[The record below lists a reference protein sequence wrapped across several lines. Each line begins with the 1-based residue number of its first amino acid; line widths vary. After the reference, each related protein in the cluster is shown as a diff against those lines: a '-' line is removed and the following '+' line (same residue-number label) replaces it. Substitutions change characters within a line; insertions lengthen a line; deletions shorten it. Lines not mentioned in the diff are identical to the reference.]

1 MFFKQDFPYNAN
13 KSPFL
18 DLAKRLT
25 EKQKKEI
32 IQGFKDGKSID
43 LLHKEFD
50 CTKLTIIRNLK
61 IILGEQTYKKLLI
74 DTKKKNFKETYDK
87 SLKNKDLFPESTN
100 KEYSEIQNTNK
111 IISEKDFYP
120 DSSFLEISPLDY
132 EIDNFPQ
139 KDLSSV
145 PIEEIEFPK
154 TVYMIVDKKIELE
167 IKLLKD
173 FPTWGFLP
181 EDDLNRKT
189 IEIYFDLKLAKR
201 FCNKEQKV
209 IKVPNTNVFKIA
221 APFLISKGIS
231 RIVSDDLLIAL

>member
-1 MFFKQDFPYNAN
+1 
-13 KSPFL
+13 
-18 DLAKRLT
+18 LARRLT

-32 IQGFKDGKSID
+32 IQRFKDGISID
-43 LLHKEFD
+43 LLYKEFD

-61 IILGEQTYKKLLI
+61 IILGEQGYKKLLS
-74 DTKKKNFKETYDK
+74 DNKKKSIKDTFDK
-87 SLKNKDLFPESTN
+87 SLKNKDFSPGNTN
-100 KEYSEIQNTNK
+100 KDYPPTQNTNE
-111 IISEKDFYP
+111 IINEKDFYP

-132 EIDNFPQ
+132 EIDNAPQ

-145 PIEEIEFPK
+145 PIAEIEFPE

-173 FPTWGFLP
+173 FPAWGFLP
-181 EDDLNRKT
+181 KDDLNRKT
-189 IEIYFDLKLAKR
+189 IEIYLDLKLAKR

-231 RIVSDDLLIAL
+231 RIVSDDKLIAL

>member
-1 MFFKQDFPYNAN
+1 M
-13 KSPFL
+13 
-18 DLAKRLT
+18 AKRLT

-32 IQGFKDGKSID
+32 IQRFKDGISID
-43 LLHKEFD
+43 LLYKEFD

-61 IILGEQTYKKLLI
+61 IILGEQGYKKLLS
-74 DTKKKNFKETYDK
+74 DNKKKSIKDTFDK
-87 SLKNKDLFPESTN
+87 SLKNKDFSPGNTN
-100 KEYSEIQNTNK
+100 KDYPPTQNTNE
-111 IISEKDFYP
+111 IINEKDFYP

-132 EIDNFPQ
+132 EIDNAPQ

-145 PIEEIEFPK
+145 PISEIEFPE

-173 FPTWGFLP
+173 FPAWGFLP
-181 EDDLNRKT
+181 KDDLNRKT
-189 IEIYFDLKLAKR
+189 IEIYLDLKLAKR

-231 RIVSDDLLIAL
+231 RIVSDDKLIAL

>member
-1 MFFKQDFPYNAN
+1 MAR
-13 KSPFL
+13 
-18 DLAKRLT
+18 RLT

-32 IQGFKDGKSID
+32 IQRFKDGISID
-43 LLHKEFD
+43 LLYKEFE

-61 IILGEQTYKKLLI
+61 IILGEQGYKKLLS
-74 DTKKKNFKETYDK
+74 DNKKKSIKDTFDK
-87 SLKNKDLFPESTN
+87 SLKNKDFSPGNTN
-100 KEYSEIQNTNK
+100 KDYPPTQNTNE
-111 IISEKDFYP
+111 IINEKDFYP

-132 EIDNFPQ
+132 EIDNAPQ

-145 PIEEIEFPK
+145 PIAEIEFPE

-173 FPTWGFLP
+173 FPAWGFLP
-181 EDDLNRKT
+181 KDDLNRKT
-189 IEIYFDLKLAKR
+189 IEIYLDLKLAKR

-231 RIVSDDLLIAL
+231 RIVSDDKLIAL